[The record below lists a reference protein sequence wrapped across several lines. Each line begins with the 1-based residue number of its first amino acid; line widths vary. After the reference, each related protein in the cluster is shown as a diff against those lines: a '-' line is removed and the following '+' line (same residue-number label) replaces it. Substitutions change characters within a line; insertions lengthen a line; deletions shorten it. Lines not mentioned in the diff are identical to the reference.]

1 MWLPHLLADLGY
13 SMNSPT
19 TVFEDNQGAIELSK
33 NAKFNNRTKHIDVAY
48 HFVRARIHSK
58 DIIVTYCPSEEMR
71 ADIVTKGLPRASFEK
86 FRAPLNI
93 HKVV

>member
-1 MWLPHLLADLGY
+1 MWLRHLLADLEY

-19 TVFEDNQGAIELSK
+19 IVFEDNQGAIELYK
-33 NAKFNNRTKHIDVAY
+33 NAKFHDRTVLIDVAY
-48 HFVRARIHSK
+48 HFVREKIHSK

-71 ADIVTKGLPRASFEK
+71 ADIITKRLPRVSFEK
-86 FRAPLNI
+86 FLASLNI